1 MSFIIME
8 NNINVEKSDKKK
20 SFSFNWIKSRIV
32 SVFSKK
38 KWEVEDIKLDEKE
51 TNVVVEEG
59 FQVEKTEEK
68 SQESFIDKAKSTVKW
83 TLSDLN
89 NTFATVSNDDTKKEE
104 KIDYKKEFDDVKHL
118 KNWNIAVLKKDCFV
132 ALWAR
137 RRDFWWVYNKKW
149 EQIIPVCYVEIK
161 ELENWIF
168 ACKWIRHCGS
178 YDQFDWTLYDEDW
191 DIIVSHV
198 GEYLLKDGDLFVNYS
213 PYSSTYWMINKQ
225 WKRIFPKKYFWN
237 LDSQEK
243 LENRKDGFR
252 PYGFEYRPLGFD
264 YNPKRKPELW
274 LKILEYKD
282 GEVDRN
288 TEECYWMWEF
298 KDGVMLYKVPY
309 WEKKWYFDENFN
321 LIVPWVYDEVGTFK
335 DGAALLCKYNR
346 GESWKKEYSF
356 KKKNGKSLWT
366 KKVLWRWWMFETD
379 MTYDDAHEFKDGVA
393 AVNKDNLWWFIDSNG
408 NPITNLEFSKV
419 SDFSDG
425 KSEVEKRVW
434 WKKIKFWINKK
445 WEYLLWKNDT
455 QEDFYK
461 YEKKLWKDV
470 INLLRLWKNYQEI
483 EKVTENIYAVRW
495 YKWKAYRL
503 INLEWAQIDWI
514 DFYAFKKLKNWMIK
528 IETKNEWWLSK
539 WYILDN
545 NWKMITENFFGEVR
559 EFEDWIAAVCVKV
572 NVYWWFAYRWKFIN
586 EKGEFI
592 NDKIYYN
599 VRDFENW
606 KAKVRE
612 EKDGEKYY
620 IDMNWN
626 RID

>member
-1 MSFIIME
+1 ME
-8 NNINVEKSDKKK
+8 NNINVEKFGKKK
-20 SFSFNWIKSRIV
+20 KFSLNWIKSRIV

-38 KWEVEDIKLDEKE
+38 KWENEDMKLDEKE
-51 TNVVVEEG
+51 SNAVIEEEI
-59 FQVEKTEEK
+59 QPEKTDEK
-68 SQESFIDKAKSTVKW
+68 SHESFIDKAKSTVKW

-132 ALWAR
+132 ALGASY
-137 RRDFWWVYNKKW
+137 RDFRWVYNKKW
-149 EQIIPVCYVEIK
+149 ERIIPVCYVEIK
-161 ELENWIF
+161 ELENWMF

-198 GEYLLKDGDLFVNYS
+198 GEYLLKNGDLFVNYS

-356 KKKNGKSLWT
+356 KKKNGKSLW
-366 KKVLWRWWMFETD
+366 KKRKIWRWGMFETD

-393 AVNKDNLWWFIDSNG
+393 AVNKDKFWWFIDNNG
-408 NPITNLEFSKV
+408 NAITNLEFTEV

-425 KSEVEKRVW
+425 KAEVEKRVW

-455 QEDFYK
+455 IEDFDK

-483 EKVTENIYAVRW
+483 EKISEWIYAVRW

-503 INLEWAQIDWI
+503 IDLEWNQIGWT
-514 DFYAFKKLKNWMIK
+514 DFYSFKKLNNWMIL
-528 IETKNEWWLSK
+528 IETKNDWLRSD
-539 WYILDN
+539 WHILDK
-545 NWKMITENFFGEVR
+545 NWKIITDKYFWEVR
-559 EFEDWIAAVCVKV
+559 EFVNWIAAVCVKV
-572 NVYWWFAYRWKFIN
+572 SVYWWFAYRWKFIN
-586 EKGEFI
+586 EKWEYI
-592 NDKIYYN
+592 NDSMYYK

-612 EKDGEKYY
+612 EKDWEKYY
-620 IDMNWN
+620 IDVNWN

>member
-1 MSFIIME
+1 ME
-8 NNINVEKSDKKK
+8 NNINVEKSGKKK
-20 SFSFNWIKSRIV
+20 SFSFNWFKSRIV

-38 KWEVEDIKLDEKE
+38 KWEIEDMKLDENE
-51 TNVVVEEG
+51 SNVVIEEEI
-59 FQVEKTEEK
+59 QPEKTDEK
-68 SQESFIDKAKSTVKW
+68 LQESFIDKAKSTVKW

-104 KIDYKKEFDDVKHL
+104 KIDYKKEFDNVRYL
-118 KNWNIAVLKKDCFV
+118 KNWNVAVLKKDCFV

-149 EQIIPVCYVEIK
+149 DQIIPVCYLEIK

-321 LIVPWVYDEVGTFK
+321 LIVPWVYDEVWEFK
-335 DGAALLCKYNR
+335 DWVVLLCKYSQYDN
-346 GESWKKEYSF
+346 SKKEYSF
-356 KKKNGKSLWT
+356 KKKDGKSLW
-366 KKVLWRWWMFETD
+366 KKKEIWRWWMFETD

-393 AVNKDNLWWFIDSNG
+393 AVNKDNLWWFIDNNG
-408 NPITNLEFSKV
+408 NAITNLEFTEV

-425 KSEVEKRVW
+425 KAEVVKRVG
-434 WKKIKFWINKK
+434 WKVIKFWINKK

-455 QEDFYK
+455 VEDFEK

-483 EKVTENIYAVRW
+483 VKISEWIYAVKW

-528 IETKNEWWLSK
+528 IETKNEWWRSK

-545 NWKMITENFFGEVR
+545 NWKRITENFFGEVR

-572 NVYWWFAYRWKFIN
+572 GVYWWFAYRWKFIN

-592 NDKIYYN
+592 NDKMYYK

-612 EKDGEKYY
+612 EKDWEKYY
-620 IDMNWN
+620 IDVNWN

>member
-1 MSFIIME
+1 MIPFIIME

-20 SFSFNWIKSRIV
+20 KFSFNWIKSRIV

-38 KWEVEDIKLDEKE
+38 KWEIEDMKLDENE
-51 TNVVVEEG
+51 SNVVIEEEI
-59 FQVEKTEEK
+59 QPEKTDEK
-68 SQESFIDKAKSTVKW
+68 LQESFIDKAKSTVKW

-89 NTFATVSNDDTKKEE
+89 NTFATVSNDDIKKEE
-104 KIDYKKEFDDVKHL
+104 KINYKKEFDDVKHL

-132 ALWAR
+132 ALGASY
-137 RRDFWWVYNKKW
+137 RDFWWVYNKKW
-149 EQIIPVCYVEIK
+149 EQIIPICYVEIK

-168 ACKWIRHCGS
+168 ACKGLSSLS
-178 YDQFDWTLYDEDW
+178 YDQFEWTLYDEDW

-356 KKKNGKSLWT
+356 KKKNGKSLWR

-393 AVNKDNLWWFIDSNG
+393 AVNKDNLWWFIDNNW

-455 QEDFYK
+455 QEDFDK

-514 DFYAFKKLKNWMIK
+514 DFYAFKKLKNWMIL
-528 IETKNEWWLSK
+528 IETKNNWLRSD
-539 WYILDN
+539 WHILDK
-545 NWKMITENFFGEVR
+545 NWKKITDKYFWEVR

-592 NDKIYYN
+592 NDKMYYK

-606 KAKVRE
+606 KAKVME

>member
-1 MSFIIME
+1 ME
-8 NNINVEKSDKKK
+8 NNINVEKSGKKK
-20 SFSFNWIKSRIV
+20 SFSFNWFKSRIV

-38 KWEVEDIKLDEKE
+38 KWEIEDMKLDENE
-51 TNVVVEEG
+51 SNVVIEEEI
-59 FQVEKTEEK
+59 QPEKTEEK
-68 SQESFIDKAKSTVKW
+68 PQGFFIDKAKSAVKW

-89 NTFATVSNDDTKKEE
+89 NTFATVSDDDTKKEE
-104 KIDYKKEFDDVKHL
+104 KIDYKKEFDDVRRL
-118 KNWNIAVLKKDCFV
+118 KNWNVAVLKKDCFV
-132 ALWAR
+132 ALWAK

-149 EQIIPVCYVEIK
+149 EQIIPVCYLEIK

-225 WKRIFPKKYFWN
+225 WKCIFPKEYFWN

-243 LENRKDGFR
+243 LEDKKDWFR

-393 AVNKDNLWWFIDSNG
+393 AVNKDKFWWFIDNNG
-408 NPITNLEFSKV
+408 NAITNLEFTEV

-425 KSEVEKRVW
+425 KAEVVKRVG
-434 WKKIKFWINKK
+434 WKVIKFWINKK
-445 WEYLLWKNDT
+445 WEYLLWKNDIT
-455 QEDFYK
+455 EDFEK

-483 EKVTENIYAVRW
+483 EKVKEGIYAVKW
-495 YKWKAYRL
+495 YKWNVYRL
-503 INLEWAQIDWI
+503 IDIDWNQIDWT
-514 DFYAFKKLKNWMIK
+514 DFYSFKKLKNWMIK
-528 IETKNEWWLSK
+528 FETKKDWSSSEWCLFDK
-539 WYILDN
+539 DCKKVNDN
-545 NWKMITENFFGEVR
+545 AFIDIK

-572 NVYWWFAYRWKFIN
+572 KVYWWYTYRRRFISEN
-586 EKGEFI
+586 WEFI
-592 NDKIYYN
+592 NDKAYYK
-599 VRDFENW
+599 VWDFENW

-612 EKDGEKYY
+612 EKDWEKYY
-620 IDMNWN
+620 IDVNWN

>member
-1 MSFIIME
+1 ME

-20 SFSFNWIKSRIV
+20 KFSFNWIKSRIV

-38 KWEVEDIKLDEKE
+38 KWEGEDIKLDEKE

-59 FQVEKTEEK
+59 FQVERTEEK
-68 SQESFIDKAKSTVKW
+68 SQEPFIDKAKSTVKW

-89 NTFATVSNDDTKKEE
+89 NNFATVSDDDTKKEE
-104 KIDYKKEFDDVKHL
+104 KMNYKKEFDDVKHL

-132 ALWAR
+132 ALGASY
-137 RRDFWWVYNKKW
+137 RDFWWVYNKKW
-149 EQIIPVCYVEIK
+149 EQIIPICYVEIK

-168 ACKWIRHCGS
+168 ACKGLSSPS
-178 YDQFDWTLYDEDW
+178 YDQFKWTLYDEDW

-198 GEYLLKDGDLFVNYS
+198 DEYLLKDGDLFVNYS

-356 KKKNGKSLWT
+356 KKKNGESLWT

-393 AVNKDNLWWFIDSNG
+393 AVNKDKFWWFIDNNG
-408 NPITNLEFSKV
+408 NAITNLEFTEV

-425 KSEVEKRVW
+425 KAEVVKRVG
-434 WKKIKFWINKK
+434 WKVIKFWINKK

-455 QEDFYK
+455 VEDFEK

-483 EKVTENIYAVRW
+483 EKISEWIYAVKW

-503 INLEWAQIDWI
+503 IDLEWNQIGWT
-514 DFYAFKKLKNWMIK
+514 DFYSFKKLNNWMIL
-528 IETKNEWWLSK
+528 IETKNDWLRSD
-539 WYILDN
+539 WHILDK
-545 NWKMITENFFGEVR
+545 NWNKIMDKYFWEVR
-559 EFEDWIAAVCVKV
+559 EFVNWIAAVCVKV
-572 NVYWWFAYRWKFIN
+572 SVYWWFAYRWKFIN
-586 EKGEFI
+586 EKWEYI
-592 NDKIYYN
+592 NDKMYYN

-612 EKDGEKYY
+612 EKDWEKYY
-620 IDMNWN
+620 IDVNWN
-626 RID
+626 RIG